1 MVGGEM
7 KKRQILNLSRGKKD
21 ISNEGE
27 EKEEKEEKG
36 MKKRTTFKTK
46 T

>member
-27 EKEEKEEKG
+27 EKEEKG